1 VNARRVSTWLAW
13 FVGLTFILFGVLEV
27 AVRISSSEP
36 IDEGALAFWFLSLC
50 GGGSLILAGRF
61 LVTRPSWASKL
72 LVAVGCFAGMV
83 ATMWTLLLPVLAGTL
98 LVLTAFEQ
106 PDRVTPPEAG
116 PADRIAQP

>member
-1 VNARRVSTWLAW
+1 MTLDPQLVELRRSLARFRRRLWLRR
-13 FVGLTFILFGVLEV
+13 I
-27 AVRISSSEP
+27 VR
-36 IDEGALAFWFLSLC
+36 D
-50 GGGSLILAGRF
+50 GSLILAGRF